1 MRIEDAI
8 KQKKFRNEYQKLTVN
23 LIYSSNW
30 LLSKQKEFFS
40 HFDIT
45 QQQYNVL
52 RILRGQHPQAIS
64 TSEIKSRML
73 DMNSDS
79 SRIVDRLELKN
90 FVSKKVC
97 KQDKRLVDVSITDQG
112 MELLARIDDNND
124 LLDGIISNLSAEEA
138 MQLNHLLDK
147 MRK

>member
-1 MRIEDAI
+1 MRIEEAI
-8 KQKKFRNEYQKLTVN
+8 KQKIFRNEYQKLTIN

-30 LLSKQKEFFS
+30 ILKKHKEFFS
-40 HFDIT
+40 RFNIT
-45 QQQYNVL
+45 EQQYNVL

-79 SRIVDRLELKN
+79 SRIVDRLELKKY
-90 FVSKKVC
+90 VSKKVC
-97 KQDKRLVDVSITDQG
+97 KEDKRRVDVTITDQG
-112 MELLARIDDNND
+112 MELLAGIDNNND
-124 LLDGIISNLSAEEA
+124 QLDVIVTNLSAQEA
-138 MQLNHLLDK
+138 LQLNHLLDK

>member
-40 HFDIT
+40 RFSIT

-97 KQDKRLVDVSITDQG
+97 KHDKRLVDVSITDQG
-112 MELLARIDDNND
+112 MELLARIDNNND
-124 LLDGIISNLSAEEA
+124 LLDGIISHLSTREA
-138 MQLNHLLDK
+138 TQLNHLLDK